1 MRGSFINGSFV
12 ADEAPPLPETEE
24 EKAKREKKELME
36 SFKLMSKED
45 SKAEMKTKNFE
56 EFMGKASRIV
66 ERALDQ
72 EFDVVGDFFEES
84 DDEGAT
90 GKKQKGDKITQ
101 QFIFQPNMHIK
112 RAVTSMDWS
121 PKVSQVLWVL
131 DLIFVLHRKP
141 SSSLSATA
149 SAVSSDMMSQTAW
162 STSSRSA

>member
-1 MRGSFINGSFV
+1 M
-12 ADEAPPLPETEE
+12 PETEE

-36 SFKLMSKED
+36 SFQLMSKED

-121 PKVSQVLWVL
+121 PKVSEPIDSFFVTFGYNLFLFSTGSRTPPRQLQQV
-131 DLIFVLHRKP
+131 
-141 SSSLSATA
+141 
-149 SAVSSDMMSQTAW
+149 Q
-162 STSSRSA
+162 

>member
-1 MRGSFINGSFV
+1 MYSPFSGRSPDHLRRKTGAKSVRGSFINGSFV
-12 ADEAPPLPETEE
+12 ADEAPPVPETEE

-45 SKAEMKTKNFE
+45 SKAEMKTKPFE
-56 EFMGKASRIV
+56 DFMSRASRIV

-101 QFIFQPNMHIK
+101 QFIFQPNVQIK

-121 PKVSQVLWVL
+121 PKVSKVL
-131 DLIFVLHRKP
+131 
-141 SSSLSATA
+141 
-149 SAVSSDMMSQTAW
+149 
-162 STSSRSA
+162 